1 MLLDALGPSPVT
13 LFPCCEL
20 LSLNFLLSFLIDNML
35 QHFPREKRKYA
46 LSLAMA
52 AETPFSMKSGGGICA
67 LSSKRKHFNFS
78 NYDLCVRRGL
88 RTQSPLCHLEDS
100 VLILHVQ
107 AQDRIA
113 LH

>member
-1 MLLDALGPSPVT
+1 M
-13 LFPCCEL
+13 F
-20 LSLNFLLSFLIDNML
+20 
-35 QHFPREKRKYA
+35 QHFQREKRKFF

-52 AETPFSMKSGGGICA
+52 AELPFSMKSDGGICA
-67 LSSKRKHFNFS
+67 LSSKRKQFNFS

-88 RTQSPLCHLEDS
+88 GTQSPLCHLEDS
-100 VLILHVQ
+100 ALILHVQ